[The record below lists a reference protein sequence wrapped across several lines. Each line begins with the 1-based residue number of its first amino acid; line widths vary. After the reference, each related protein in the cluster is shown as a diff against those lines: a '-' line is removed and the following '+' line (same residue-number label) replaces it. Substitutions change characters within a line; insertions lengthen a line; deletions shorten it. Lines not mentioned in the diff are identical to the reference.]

1 MALEIERKFLIKKLP
16 VETLLDM
23 GAKVKEIE
31 QAFLVPDKDFP
42 VRRIRMVEED
52 GCRRYF
58 FTLKRPTNGEFTREE
73 IEREIGLELY
83 LELQKERDFALNIIF
98 KKRYVIAKNALN
110 YEIDRFPFFRN
121 FDMMEIE
128 LPSEDTPYE
137 VPKEIEIINIIE
149 SSTNTTL
156 SDMIVKLLS
165 RERIL

>member
-16 VETLLDM
+16 DETLLDM

-58 FTLKRPTNGEFTREE
+58 FTLKRPTKGEFTREE

-121 FDMMEIE
+121 FDVMEIE

-137 VPKEIEIINIIE
+137 VPKEIEIIKE
-149 SSTNTTL
+149 VTKDFRFTNYSL
-156 SDMIVKLLS
+156 AKKIPIDF
-165 RERIL
+165 